1 MSTPYA
7 IGDEPVPGSGYRLV
21 KFLGR
26 GGFGEVWKA
35 TAPGGAEAALKI
47 ICFGTRESRKEF
59 RALQLVKR
67 IHHTHLVP
75 IIAFW
80 IKNDKGQVLDDD
92 AVRRRANQPDSE
104 TSVSS
109 NTLAVSMLVPQ
120 RSTDPDCPAELII
133 AMGLGDQS
141 LFDRLEECRQEGL
154 PGIPDDELLDYLQD
168 SAEAIDFLN
177 SPIHDLGSGP
187 IAIQHCDIKP
197 HNLLIVG
204 GSVQVC
210 DFGLAR
216 MMGSDRATTAAAS
229 LAYAAPECLIEGKP
243 SDSTDQYCLA
253 VAFMELKTGQ
263 LPYHDLSMAA
273 VMDAK
278 RHEKL
283 DFGELP
289 KAVQA
294 VLRRATSRDP
304 KKRYAS
310 CGEMVQQ
317 LRQALQRSGPSGKR
331 TANRGLLRLLA
342 IAMTLA
348 VASGGSWWAWQRFG
362 AQERIPLVPVRP
374 DAAQPPIVS
383 LPPASSPRPTGPT
396 SKPVKLPVSL
406 PSQSDPAQAQIRQ
419 GEAYLA
425 SGTKALESKD
435 FTTAATD
442 LQRASK
448 IRPRDARVF
457 SRLGAAWLGQRQWE
471 RAVASYTSALEIEPY
486 DNDYLARGRAYM
498 ELKATEKAIADFT
511 AATRLNSG
519 NAAAYVALGDAYLEK
534 DEAAQAIASF
544 GMAVKICSGD
554 PRANYPLLSVLL
566 LRANTY
572 LSLEKNTEAAGDM
585 ALALPLISRDDR
597 PSVQSALDALDA
609 LSSAYAD
616 AGQYSDAVKWAKKS
630 VELAPDPSTKDTF
643 LQRLRAYEAAESHS
657 RAKHSPP

>member
-1 MSTPYA
+1 
-7 IGDEPVPGSGYRLV
+7 
-21 KFLGR
+21 
-26 GGFGEVWKA
+26 
-35 TAPGGAEAALKI
+35 
-47 ICFGTRESRKEF
+47 
-59 RALQLVKR
+59 
-67 IHHTHLVP
+67 
-75 IIAFW
+75 
-80 IKNDKGQVLDDD
+80 
-92 AVRRRANQPDSE
+92 
-104 TSVSS
+104 
-109 NTLAVSMLVPQ
+109 
-120 RSTDPDCPAELII
+120 
-133 AMGLGDQS
+133 
-141 LFDRLEECRQEGL
+141 
-154 PGIPDDELLDYLQD
+154 
-168 SAEAIDFLN
+168 
-177 SPIHDLGSGP
+177 
-187 IAIQHCDIKP
+187 
-197 HNLLIVG
+197 
-204 GSVQVC
+204 
-210 DFGLAR
+210 
-216 MMGSDRATTAAAS
+216 
-229 LAYAAPECLIEGKP
+229 
-243 SDSTDQYCLA
+243 
-253 VAFMELKTGQ
+253 
-263 LPYHDLSMAA
+263 
-273 VMDAK
+273 MDAK

-498 ELKATEKAIADFT
+498 GAQGNRKGDR
-511 AATRLNSG
+511 RLHR
-519 NAAAYVALGDAYLEK
+519 GDAIELGQRGGLCRLGRCLPGEGRGGTGDCVVRHGGQDLLGRSQGQLSPLER
-534 DEAAQAIASF
+534 AS
-544 GMAVKICSGD
+544 SSE
-554 PRANYPLLSVLL
+554 PTP
-566 LRANTY
+566 T
-572 LSLEKNTEAAGDM
+572 
-585 ALALPLISRDDR
+585 SRWKR
-597 PSVQSALDALDA
+597 TRRQPATWPCAC
-609 LSSAYAD
+609 
-616 AGQYSDAVKWAKKS
+616 
-630 VELAPDPSTKDTF
+630 P
-643 LQRLRAYEAAESHS
+643 
-657 RAKHSPP
+657 